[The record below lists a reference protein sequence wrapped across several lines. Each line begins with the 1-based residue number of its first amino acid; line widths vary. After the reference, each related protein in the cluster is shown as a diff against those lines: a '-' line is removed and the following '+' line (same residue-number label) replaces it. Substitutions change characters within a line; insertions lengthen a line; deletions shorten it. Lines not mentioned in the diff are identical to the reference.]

1 MASLRDIKRKIVSV
15 KNTQKI
21 TSAMKMVSA
30 AKMKKAQ
37 EAMSSARPYAAKI
50 KEVVLNIGKR
60 VSSDA
65 HPYLEVRENIE
76 NIGVIVITSDRG
88 LCGAF
93 NSSVIKEFNRFL
105 ETHKNKNIKVF
116 SVGKTGN
123 SAVSKTNAEIL
134 EAYLEF
140 SGKIVYDD
148 AITIGDVV
156 TKAFTDEIIDELY
169 VIYNEYKSVTLQ
181 VPKVSKIMP
190 LTFESDAQEDDEN
203 SIDYLYEPKPELLL
217 AEILPKYINFT
228 IYSALMES
236 VAGEH
241 SARMAA
247 MDNATRNAGEL
258 IDRLTLAYNKAR
270 QAAITTEILDI
281 VNGAEALK

>member
-1 MASLRDIKRKIVSV
+1 MANLRDIRRKIASV

-37 EAMSSARPYAAKI
+37 DIMDAAKPFATKI
-50 KEVVLNIGKR
+50 TEVVSNIGKR
-60 VSSDA
+60 VSDDA
-65 HPYLEVRENIE
+65 HPFLEEREEIKT
-76 NIGVIVITSDRG
+76 IGVIVITSDRG

-93 NSSVIKEFNRFL
+93 NSNVMKEYVKFA
-105 ETHKNKNIKVF
+105 EANKDKKIKVVT
-116 SVGKTGN
+116 VGKTGTGFLT
-123 SAVSKTNAEIL
+123 KKGAEIV
-134 EAYLEF
+134 EKFVDF

-148 AITIGDVV
+148 AITIGDIV
-156 TKAFTDEIIDELY
+156 TKQFIDEEIDEVY
-169 VIYNEYKSVTLQ
+169 VVYNEFKSVSLQ
-181 VPKVSKIMP
+181 IPTSKKILP
-190 LTFESDAQEDDEN
+190 LSFEPEVEIQED
-203 SIDYLYEPKPELLL
+203 SVDYIYEPAPELLL
-217 AEILPKYINFT
+217 AEILPRFINFS

-258 IDRLTLAYNKAR
+258 IGKLTLAYNKAR

>member
-1 MASLRDIKRKIVSV
+1 MANLRDIRRKIASV
-15 KNTQKI
+15 KSTQKI

-37 EAMSSARPYAAKI
+37 DIMDAAKPFANKI
-50 KEVVLNIGKR
+50 TEVVTNIGKR
-60 VSSDA
+60 VSDDA
-65 HPYLEVRENIE
+65 HPFLEVRENVQ

-93 NSSVIKEFNRFL
+93 NSNVNKEFVRFAN
-105 ETHKNKNIKVF
+105 EHKDKNIKVV
-116 SVGKTGN
+116 SVGKTGTGFLKKKD
-123 SAVSKTNAEIL
+123 VDFMETFVD
-134 EAYLEF
+134 F
-140 SGKIVYDD
+140 SGKIIYDD
-148 AITIGDVV
+148 AITIGDIV
-156 TKAFTDEIIDELY
+156 TKAFVDVEIDELY
-169 VIYNEYKSVTLQ
+169 VVYNEFKSVSLQ
-181 VPKVSKIMP
+181 IPTAKKILP
-190 LTFESDAQEDDEN
+190 LSFEQEVEITED
-203 SIDYLYEPKPELLL
+203 SVDYIYEPSPELLL
-217 AEILPKYINFT
+217 EEILPRFINFS

-258 IDRLTLAYNKAR
+258 IDKLTLAYNKAR

>member
-1 MASLRDIKRKIVSV
+1 
-15 KNTQKI
+15 
-21 TSAMKMVSA
+21 MKMVSA

-37 EAMSSARPYAAKI
+37 EAMSSARPYASKI

-65 HPYLEVRENIE
+65 HPYLEVRENVQ
-76 NIGVIVITSDRG
+76 NIGVLVITSDRG

-93 NSSVIKEFNRFL
+93 NSNVIKEFNRFVAS
-105 ETHKNKNIKVF
+105 HKDKNIKAF
-116 SVGKTGN
+116 CVGKTGN
-123 SAVSKTNAEIL
+123 SAVGKTAAEIL
-134 EAYLEF
+134 ESYVEF
-140 SGKIVYDD
+140 SGKIIYDD
-148 AITIGDVV
+148 AIGIGDVV
-156 TKAFTDEIIDELY
+156 TKAFTDGVIDELY

-190 LTFESDAQEDDEN
+190 LSFNVEDVEEDDT
-203 SIDYLYEPKPELLL
+203 IDYLYEPKPELLL

-258 IDRLTLAYNKAR
+258 IDRLILSYNKAR

>member
-1 MASLRDIKRKIVSV
+1 MASLRDIKRKIGSV

-37 EAMSSARPYAAKI
+37 EAMSSAKPYAVKI
-50 KEVVLNIGKR
+50 KEVVANIGKR

-65 HPYLEVRENIE
+65 HPYLEVRENVE
-76 NIGVIVITSDRG
+76 NIGVLVITSDRG

-93 NSSVIKEFNRFL
+93 NSSVIKEFNRFA
-105 ETHKNKNIKVF
+105 EKNKGKNLKVF
-116 SVGKTGN
+116 CVGKTGN
-123 SAVSKTNAEIL
+123 SAIMKTPAEIL
-134 EAYLEF
+134 ESYLEF
-140 SGKIVYDD
+140 SGRIVYDD
-148 AITIGDVV
+148 AIGIGDVV
-156 TKAFTDEIIDELY
+156 TKAFTEGVIDELY
-169 VIYNEYKSVTLQ
+169 IIYNEYKSVTLQ
-181 VPKVSKIMP
+181 TPKVSKVMP
-190 LTFESDAQEDDEN
+190 LVFEENTEEDND
-203 SIDYLYEPKPELLL
+203 SIDYIYEPKPELLL

-236 VAGEH
+236 IAGEH

-247 MDNATRNAGEL
+247 MDNATRNAGEM